1 MEVKIKCI
9 IVDDEP
15 IAVALLEKYVL
26 ETSFLQ
32 LEGKFY
38 NAIAAKEFLENNSID
53 LVFTDIQMP
62 DLDGLEFS
70 RRIPKSTKII
80 LTTAFDEYALE
91 GFKVDAVDY
100 LLKPFDYSEFLK
112 AATKVQDWFQ
122 IAQKNS
128 TDNSTEKESVK
139 KFLFVKSE
147 YKQIKIDLDEIDLIE
162 GLKDYAKI
170 WIKGNPK
177 AILTLL
183 SLKKLEEEL
192 PSHQFMRI
200 HRSYI
205 ISLDKIESIERN
217 QVVIRDKFIPI
228 SDQYKES
235 FQEYVQRNSLKKKD

>member
-38 NAIAAKEFLENNSID
+38 NAIAAKEFLESNSID

-70 RRIPKSTKII
+70 RNIPKSTKII

-100 LLKPFDYSEFLK
+100 LLKPFDYAEFLK

-177 AILTLL
+177 AILTLM